1 MPRTGTKSKCLKV
14 MRTLSITA
22 DLGDVRLDKYLAE
35 EIELI
40 SRSKIKK
47 SIIGNNVLVDGESV
61 KPSFR
66 LSGGETIQVELFDPE
81 PMELESQPISLDII
95 HEDDSIIVLNKPAG
109 LVVHPGAGNRNGTL
123 VNGLIHHFEQLSSLS
138 GRSRP
143 GIVHRLDKNTSGIM
157 VVAKNDAA
165 HANLSE
171 QFSSRSVTKTYL
183 SLVWGVP
190 EMDERTI
197 ELSIVRHPKERTLF
211 SVDEGGRSAMTTY
224 RVLERF
230 EHLSLLALS
239 PQTGRTH
246 QLRVHLA
253 AIGHPIF
260 ADESYGGG
268 SRKAKGFLPDVSRV
282 MTNLINKLARQALHA
297 LSLEFCHPSTGKSH
311 SFIAPIPKDLATVL
325 HALEPEDV

>member
-1 MPRTGTKSKCLKV
+1 
-14 MRTLSITA
+14 
-22 DLGDVRLDKYLAE
+22 
-35 EIELI
+35 
-40 SRSKIKK
+40 
-47 SIIGNNVLVDGESV
+47 
-61 KPSFR
+61 
-66 LSGGETIQVELFDPE
+66 
-81 PMELESQPISLDII
+81 
-95 HEDDSIIVLNKPAG
+95 
-109 LVVHPGAGNRNGTL
+109 
-123 VNGLIHHFEQLSSLS
+123 
-138 GRSRP
+138 
-143 GIVHRLDKNTSGIM
+143 
-157 VVAKNDAA
+157 
-165 HANLSE
+165 
-171 QFSSRSVTKTYL
+171 
-183 SLVWGVP
+183 
-190 EMDERTI
+190 
-197 ELSIVRHPKERTLF
+197 
-211 SVDEGGRSAMTTY
+211 MTTY